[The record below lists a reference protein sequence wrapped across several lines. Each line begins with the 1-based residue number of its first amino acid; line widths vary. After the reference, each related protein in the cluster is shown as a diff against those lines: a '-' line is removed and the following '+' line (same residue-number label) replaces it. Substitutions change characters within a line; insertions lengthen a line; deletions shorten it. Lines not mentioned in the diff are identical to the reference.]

1 MELSNED
8 LAKRIDEKRAKS
20 LYNGHSQKTVSLRDI
35 RQYIE
40 QVREFV

>member
-20 LYNGHSQKTVSLRDI
+20 LYNGHKQKVVSMKEVESM
-35 RQYIE
+35 IE
-40 QVREFV
+40 QG